1 MRVRCR
7 EGGMFDLLV
16 APSLSRFFSNQGGM
30 APKEEKAPASTT
42 VVSVSDEKLSKTS
55 SSSPSIA
62 SPLSP
67 NEKTKDNTLVDDEPT
82 PFRWTNY
89 LLRRP
94 VQKYDAD
101 AIATRRSVYDDP
113 ALAQYYWPK
122 EMYENRHRF
131 DPGARWTYRE
141 ERRLVRKI
149 DWKVMLWAAVS
160 FSALNLDRGNL
171 SQANT
176 DNFLPDLK
184 MTTNDFNLGNTVFR
198 LAFLSAELPSQLV
211 SKRLGPDVWIPIQIC
226 GWSLVT
232 AAQFFLNGR
241 TSFLVCR
248 ALLGFL
254 QGGFIPDL
262 ILYMSLYSRAS
273 SRLGF
278 SVCEVYSGE
287 LGGGG
292 FSLLS
297 AFLSLLH
304 YSECTNTSPCIRRGG
319 ITLLIGIATFFRMP
333 PSPTQTKTWFR
344 PKGWFTDREEVIAVS
359 RILRD
364 DPSKGDM
371 HNREALTPK
380 LLWKAIGDYDLWPL
394 YVIGLLFGIPASPP
408 AQYLTLS
415 LRNLGFNTFQ
425 TNLLTIPSAVGT
437 MITMY
442 AIAVISESVND
453 RAIVSM
459 MEDVW
464 CLPFLIALRAL
475 PDQPN
480 PWIFYGLAT
489 GLLVF
494 PSTHPIQVGWCSRNA
509 GGVAS
514 RTVNASL
521 YNMFVQA
528 SGIISANIY
537 RKDDAPMYRRGN
549 SWLLG
554 ICAFNCFI
562 LYPGVK
568 VYYVWRNK
576 QKARVWDGMTNE
588 ASSSII
594 SMRNSILDS
603 EGVVTRLDCSL
614 KFVSRAHPTLSTSH
628 HLRGVGKLLH
638 HARSPNWKSAM
649 EGTRKVKPEAVFKRV
664 TAHPRECANLMRS
677 LLKKSTPS
685 RTVYNYVVALKERF
699 RVHGELIQ
707 QEGRTR
713 GFDKFEKLAIGS
725 GMIETLFQLARRAE
739 TEMEKVF
746 TTYFAAEALWKLIVI
761 GTPSEK
767 KELLEK
773 YIEHDVVEFCHERAR
788 NAAFIAHRVIAMI
801 GLRALSQECY
811 LADYL
816 SLEKTSEIMKTCC
829 ECVLLGPDLF
839 VQQLGDPEITWQSLF
854 CFGNIH
860 ASAKKA
866 GRYAPRYY
874 ATYQENAIWIV
885 RELVSRQP
893 FPGQDYYNSL
903 VKHDPSVLELLLRC
917 CDVPREAHYAQL
929 EVDSNALTVLVLLMH
944 LPVEMVPGL
953 KIKVSNEA
961 IQGRL
966 EERWEAVM
974 QGAGLLVA
982 CPGWCKSLVDVYERL
997 ESEDVVEL
1005 YDMLKSAR
1013 KSFHAILPYDDE
1025 ELIKVFTYRGIAKVS
1040 LLRMIATISFASE
1053 RFDEILNEDLLNL
1066 LPITQAAC
1074 QTELNEE
1081 SDPEDADV
1089 TGAYEESHQY
1099 SFAQAGIEEF
1109 HGPSDCEE
1117 IVQINEMVIEGP
1129 TTHIRLLVSLAK
1141 RGVLEEVAQ
1150 WKKLPAGVSLHGGLS
1165 KLQGYLSEYEIMR
1178 CLSVSLDA
1186 LAKRRERGNTT
1197 FRDDKN
1203 VNEARFEYW
1212 SAAMLGAAL
1221 LEFDEVTKGKYS
1233 NALSGVKKELALSL
1247 GNAAEMSLNLQYF
1260 DRALVFASAA
1270 VKVAERCSG
1279 EDRVDQKVREK
1290 NERRVK
1296 RAEEGISRKRTKF
1309 LVPIM
1314 PRANAHNGP
1323 RRRRRNDGGLR
1334 TPIQIPRRVRFPTV
1348 CIFVFDYVSYNSLSI
1363 SFVSKQ
1369 RRELR
1374 ILMVASRWECDE
1386 LTVATWTALKRKTNM
1401 IGRRSR
1407 HAPGE
1412 FARLM
1417 SSLVD
1422 PNAPSKAVYNYVIT
1436 LKDRFLRRGGLI
1448 RLGGKTP
1455 GFDDFEKLAIQS
1467 GIVETLFK
1475 IARGT
1480 GKTMEEVF
1488 TTYFA
1493 AEALWKLIVIGSPSE
1508 KKDLLKKYMEHH
1520 VVEYCVEN
1528 AQGGAFIAHRVI
1540 GMLGLRILSQE
1551 CYLADHLSVEK
1562 TSEVMKTCC
1571 ECMLLG
1577 PDLFVRQLR
1586 DPATTWQS
1594 LFCFGNTEVNPK
1606 KAARHAP
1613 RYYATFQENAIWT
1626 IYEFVSRLPFPGQ
1639 DYYNNLMKHDPAL
1652 LDLLLRCCNVPR
1664 EAHYAES
1671 EVDSSALTVL
1681 VLIMHLPVE
1690 MVPGLKIEVPVQSV
1704 KDRLERR
1711 WDGVMEAAGLIA
1723 THSKWRQHFVDV
1735 WQRLESEK
1743 VDEISRMMMEAQKKY
1758 HAQFPFEEEALDLV
1772 IQYRG
1777 KYSIAKVSLI
1787 AGRPISAIVLTTFDL
1802 SPDSVHNLMQGSTE
1816 VRRLDAVIES
1826 PLLPTLIAIADA
1838 MPKIQRVKLLTTYG
1852 FWGENPCKSDIES
1865 VDKVLQRMQCLTLAD
1880 IDGAVWMWSKAE
1892 EAVIPKIP
1900 LPVEEGSLGVFVPM
1914 CTDYHMYSGFYSLH

>member
-1 MRVRCR
+1 MRVKCR
-7 EGGMFDLLV
+7 EGGMFDLPI
-16 APSLSRFFSNQGGM
+16 APSVWLFFSNQGGM
-30 APKEEKAPASTT
+30 ASKEEKAPATT
-42 VVSVSDEKLSKTS
+42 TIVSVSDEQLSKTS
-55 SSSPSIA
+55 SSSSPSIS

-94 VQKYDAD
+94 VQKYDPD

-122 EMYENRHRF
+122 ETYENRHRF
-131 DPGARWTYRE
+131 DPSARWTYRE

-149 DWKVMLWAAVS
+149 DWRVMLWAAVS

-184 MTTNDFNLGNTVFR
+184 MTTNGSLCSPPTVLVSAWEYTNLIGTDVDFNLGNTVFR

-262 ILYMSLYSRAS
+262 ILYMSY
-273 SRLGF
+273 F
-278 SVCEVYSGE
+278 YTKNE
-287 LGGGG
+287 LPIR
-292 FSLLS
+292 
-297 AFLSLLH
+297 LSLFWMSLNIC
-304 YSECTNTSPCIRRGG
+304 SVLASFIAFGVLRMRGVLGRAGWRWLFLVEGG

-371 HNREALTPK
+371 HNREALTPR

-442 AIAVISESVND
+442 VIAVISESVND

-480 PWIFYGLAT
+480 PWIFYLTFVTVDVG
-489 GLLVF
+489 V
-494 PSTHPIQVGWCSRNA
+494 VGWCRVWRRASSSSLVPTPFKS
-509 GGVAS
+509 GGALGM
-514 RTVNASL
+514 R
-521 YNMFVQA
+521 A

-588 ASSSII
+588 EKAQYLQTTKHSGNQRLDFRAHASGFQLHHKHEKFNFRFRGRCYSP
-594 SMRNSILDS
+594 
-603 EGVVTRLDCSL
+603 DCSL

-628 HLRGVGKLLH
+628 HLRTARELQH

-649 EGTRKVKPEAVFKRV
+649 EGTRKVKGHGRARLRVQIAVFNLNHHAESELPCFLGCSARSGV
-664 TAHPRECANLMRS
+664 QEGHRSPRECANLMRS
-677 LLKKSTPS
+677 LVKKSTPS

-725 GMIETLFQLARRAE
+725 GMIEALFQLARRAE

-746 TTYFAAEALWKLIVI
+746 TTYFAAEALWKLVVI

-773 YIEHDVVEFCHERAR
+773 YIEHDVVEFCRERAR
-788 NAAFIAHRVIAMI
+788 NAVFIAHRVIAMI

-816 SLEKTSEIMKTCC
+816 SLEKTSEVMKTCC

-893 FPGQDYYNSL
+893 FPGQEYYNSL
-903 VKHDPSVLELLLRC
+903 MKHDPSVLDLLLRC
-917 CDVPREAHYAQL
+917 CNVPREAHYAQL

-966 EERWEAVM
+966 EERWEVVM

-982 CPGWCKSLVDVYERL
+982 RPGWCKSLVDVYERL

-1025 ELIKVFTYRGIAKVS
+1025 ELIKVFTYRGIAKVT
-1040 LLRMIATISFASE
+1040 LLRLIATISFASE

-1074 QTELNEE
+1074 QSELNEE
-1081 SDPEDADV
+1081 PDPEDADV

-1141 RGVLEEVAQ
+1141 RGALDEVAQ

-1165 KLQGYLSEYEIMR
+1165 MLQGYLSEYEIMR
-1178 CLSVSLDA
+1178 CLSVGLDA
-1186 LAKRRERGNTT
+1186 LTKRRERGNTT
-1197 FRDDKN
+1197 FRDDK
-1203 VNEARFEYW
+1203 
-1212 SAAMLGAAL
+1212 
-1221 LEFDEVTKGKYS
+1221 
-1233 NALSGVKKELALSL
+1233 
-1247 GNAAEMSLNLQYF
+1247 
-1260 DRALVFASAA
+1260 
-1270 VKVAERCSG
+1270 
-1279 EDRVDQKVREK
+1279 
-1290 NERRVK
+1290 K
-1296 RAEEGISRKRTKF
+1296 R
-1309 LVPIM
+1309 
-1314 PRANAHNGP
+1314 
-1323 RRRRRNDGGLR
+1323 
-1334 TPIQIPRRVRFPTV
+1334 
-1348 CIFVFDYVSYNSLSI
+1348 
-1363 SFVSKQ
+1363 Q
-1369 RRELR
+1369 R
-1374 ILMVASRWECDE
+1374 
-1386 LTVATWTALKRKTNM
+1386 
-1401 IGRRSR
+1401 
-1407 HAPGE
+1407 
-1412 FARLM
+1412 
-1417 SSLVD
+1417 SSL
-1422 PNAPSKAVYNYVIT
+1422 
-1436 LKDRFLRRGGLI
+1436 
-1448 RLGGKTP
+1448 
-1455 GFDDFEKLAIQS
+1455 
-1467 GIVETLFK
+1467 
-1475 IARGT
+1475 
-1480 GKTMEEVF
+1480 
-1488 TTYFA
+1488 
-1493 AEALWKLIVIGSPSE
+1493 
-1508 KKDLLKKYMEHH
+1508 
-1520 VVEYCVEN
+1520 
-1528 AQGGAFIAHRVI
+1528 
-1540 GMLGLRILSQE
+1540 
-1551 CYLADHLSVEK
+1551 
-1562 TSEVMKTCC
+1562 
-1571 ECMLLG
+1571 
-1577 PDLFVRQLR
+1577 
-1586 DPATTWQS
+1586 
-1594 LFCFGNTEVNPK
+1594 
-1606 KAARHAP
+1606 
-1613 RYYATFQENAIWT
+1613 
-1626 IYEFVSRLPFPGQ
+1626 
-1639 DYYNNLMKHDPAL
+1639 
-1652 LDLLLRCCNVPR
+1652 
-1664 EAHYAES
+1664 
-1671 EVDSSALTVL
+1671 
-1681 VLIMHLPVE
+1681 
-1690 MVPGLKIEVPVQSV
+1690 
-1704 KDRLERR
+1704 
-1711 WDGVMEAAGLIA
+1711 
-1723 THSKWRQHFVDV
+1723 
-1735 WQRLESEK
+1735 
-1743 VDEISRMMMEAQKKY
+1743 
-1758 HAQFPFEEEALDLV
+1758 
-1772 IQYRG
+1772 
-1777 KYSIAKVSLI
+1777 
-1787 AGRPISAIVLTTFDL
+1787 
-1802 SPDSVHNLMQGSTE
+1802 
-1816 VRRLDAVIES
+1816 
-1826 PLLPTLIAIADA
+1826 
-1838 MPKIQRVKLLTTYG
+1838 
-1852 FWGENPCKSDIES
+1852 
-1865 VDKVLQRMQCLTLAD
+1865 
-1880 IDGAVWMWSKAE
+1880 
-1892 EAVIPKIP
+1892 
-1900 LPVEEGSLGVFVPM
+1900 
-1914 CTDYHMYSGFYSLH
+1914 